1 MSALPTSEHSQ
12 PNETSV
18 PTLLDSATT
27 RMLMSFRLTERAQVI
42 APLEATRR
50 YSTTDP
56 TATLPT
62 SRVSR

>member
-1 MSALPTSEHSQ
+1 MSTLSTTEQSQ
-12 PNETSV
+12 PYETSV

-27 RMLMSFRLTERAQVI
+27 QTLMTLRLTERAQAI
-42 APLEATRR
+42 APFEATRR
-50 YSTTDP
+50 YTTTDP